1 MSTTITSGTYTYDNM
16 DTINLGPIGATNS
29 IIQTTTTAPITPGLT
44 WGTAT
49 NGQYVLTT
57 SGTSGPNWG
66 DLTITPHTTPNSL
79 DVKGDANF
87 DGDVKL
93 KGKSLSDTLNKIE
106 ERLAILHPNEALE
119 EKWEQLKELGKQYRE
134 MEKDILEKEKIWKIL
149 NR

>member
-1 MSTTITSGTYTYDNM
+1 MIQNDWITDLYGASDTITVSASTLT
-16 DTINLGPIGATNS
+16 TN
-29 IIQTTTTAPITPGLT
+29 TTAPYINTMGSS
-44 WGTAT
+44 G
-49 NGQYVLTT
+49 GYVLTT
-57 SGTSGPNWG
+57 SGSSGIDWSIAPN
-66 DLTITPHTTPNSL
+66 TTTTL

-149 NR
+149 KE

>member
-1 MSTTITSGTYTYDNM
+1 M
-16 DTINLGPIGATNS
+16 
-29 IIQTTTTAPITPGLT
+29 
-44 WGTAT
+44 
-49 NGQYVLTT
+49 LTT

-66 DLTITPHTTPNSL
+66 DLTITPHTTTNSL

-134 MEKDILEKEKIWKIL
+134 MEKDILEKEKIWSIL
-149 NR
+149 KK

>member
-1 MSTTITSGTYTYDNM
+1 MIQNDWITDLYGASDTITVSASTLTTNTSAQYINTMGSSG
-16 DTINLGPIGATNS
+16 G
-29 IIQTTTTAPITPGLT
+29 
-44 WGTAT
+44 
-49 NGQYVLTT
+49 YVLTT
-57 SGTSGPNWG
+57 GTSGTNWNIAPN
-66 DLTITPHTTPNSL
+66 TTHITAL
-79 DVKGDANF
+79 DIKGDANF

-149 NR
+149 KE